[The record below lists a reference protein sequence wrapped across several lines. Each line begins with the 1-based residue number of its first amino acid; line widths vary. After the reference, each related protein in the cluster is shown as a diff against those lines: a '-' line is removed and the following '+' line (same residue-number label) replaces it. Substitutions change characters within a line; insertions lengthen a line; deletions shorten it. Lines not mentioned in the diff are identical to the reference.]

1 MQLIVRPLVDDFK
14 QLYINRLTSMTLS
27 NLFFCSTFSMSD
39 TSKDASTIN
48 AHDYESGSHEE
59 EQNESDVEQH
69 FKSGI
74 FDKNNQSKAIQNYID
89 DF

>member
-1 MQLIVRPLVDDFK
+1 
-14 QLYINRLTSMTLS
+14 
-27 NLFFCSTFSMSD
+27 MSD

>member
-1 MQLIVRPLVDDFK
+1 
-14 QLYINRLTSMTLS
+14 
-27 NLFFCSTFSMSD
+27 MSD
-39 TSKDASTIN
+39 ASKDASTIN

-74 FDKNNQSKAIQNYID
+74 FNMNNQTIAIPND
-89 DF
+89 NF

>member
-1 MQLIVRPLVDDFK
+1 
-14 QLYINRLTSMTLS
+14 
-27 NLFFCSTFSMSD
+27 MSD
-39 TSKDASTIN
+39 ASKDASTIN

-74 FDKNNQSKAIQNYID
+74 FNMNNLSIAIAIFRIQINL
-89 DF
+89 